1 MPYPAASVKQIHD
14 MLTAKGAPFEMK
26 VENVL
31 GVEMRTYANAPP
43 SLAAIFEMSRAWGD
57 LPLAVYE
64 NERVSYKAATNAAA
78 KLAHIFINDYGV
90 KKGDRIALI
99 MRNLPEWI
107 VIFWAAVLSGAI
119 ISPLN
124 AWWTAEELEYGLN
137 DCGAKLV
144 ISDAASFK
152 RVAPKIAGLKCAEH
166 FIVARAG
173 KNDIGATA
181 ALEALIGD
189 SASWNAIPHQTIP
202 EVKMLPDDIVTLFYT
217 SGTTGSPKGAYGTHR
232 NCITNLMN
240 TMVAQARMYIRRGEK
255 PPEPDPT
262 LPRKASL
269 MSIPLFHVT
278 ACHSVMVVSMAA
290 GTKIVMMH
298 KWDALKAL
306 EIIEC
311 EQITSLGGV
320 PTIAWQILEHPQFDE
335 FNVDSVEVVSYGGA
349 PSAPELVK
357 RIVEGF
363 PNVQPGQGYG
373 LSETSAAVTLNIG
386 EDYRAKPT
394 SCGPISPINDVKVI
408 GGDGKEV
415 ALGEVGELWV
425 KGPNVVVGYW
435 NKPEATAEAFQNGW
449 FKTGDLV
456 KMDDEGFLYIVD
468 RAKDMIIRGGENV
481 YCAEI
486 EDILYKHPEV
496 FDAAI
501 VGVPHKQLGE
511 EVGAAI
517 SVPEGVEVTLEEIK
531 ALVGAH
537 LASFKVPV
545 HLKVFHEPL
554 PRNANG
560 KIMKRDLRELFV
572 PN

>member
-1 MPYPAASVKQIHD
+1 MPYPALSVEKIHEL
-14 MLTAKGAPFEMK
+14 LTAKGAPFEMK
-26 VENVL
+26 NENVL
-31 GVEMRTYANAPP
+31 GVDMRTYVNAPP
-43 SLAAIFEMSRAWGD
+43 NLATIFEMARAWGD

-64 NERVSYKAATNAAA
+64 DERVSYAAATNAAA

-90 KKGDRIALI
+90 KKGDRVALI
-99 MRNLPEWI
+99 MRNLPEWM
-107 VIFWAAVLSGAI
+107 VVFWASVLSGAI
-119 ISPLN
+119 IAPLN

-137 DCGAKLV
+137 DCGAHLV
-144 ISDAASFK
+144 IADAASLK
-152 RVAPKIAGLKCAEH
+152 RVSPKIAALKSAKN
-166 FIVARAG
+166 FIVARAP
-173 KNDIGATA
+173 KDTSLNAVR
-181 ALEALIGD
+181 LEDLIG
-189 SASWNAIPHQTIP
+189 STASWSAIPTQTKP
-202 EVKMLPDDIVTLFYT
+202 DVELLPDDVVTLFYT
-217 SGTTGSPKGAYGTHR
+217 SGTTGHPKGAYGTHR

-240 TMVAQARMYIRRGEK
+240 TMLAQARMYIRRGEK

-262 LPRKASL
+262 LPRKATL
-269 MSIPLFHVT
+269 MAIPLFHVT

-306 EIIEC
+306 EIIER
-311 EQITSLGGV
+311 EKITSLGGV
-320 PTIAWQILEHPQFDE
+320 PTIAWQVLEHPQFDE

-373 LSETSAAVTLNIG
+373 LSETSAAVTLNVG
-386 EDYRAKPT
+386 EDYRTKPT
-394 SCGPISPINDVKVI
+394 SCGPISPINEVKVI

-456 KMDDEGFLYIVD
+456 KMDEEGFLYIVD

-486 EDILYKHPEV
+486 EDVLYSHPEI

-537 LASFKVPV
+537 LANFKVPV
-545 HLKVFHEPL
+545 YLKVFHEPL

-560 KIMKRDLRELFV
+560 KILKRELRDLFV
-572 PN
+572 